1 MCTLIKWYCTNN
13 MIDSNDGYRLVHSV
27 GQRVNH
33 KLTKGFF
40 SMAINVDQ
48 VILLPQ
54 SALCLFVK
62 QSWYI
67 HAFSVIELPP
77 LVWNTYIKSNTRQ
90 PYGYIVLRHSLKLL
104 SKCLLWFGSSSIT
117 QMFTVHQTWGDCIS
131 VSDLCRIFSM
141 NTFSS

>member
-1 MCTLIKWYCTNN
+1 

-62 QSWYI
+62 QS
-67 HAFSVIELPP
+67 
-77 LVWNTYIKSNTRQ
+77 
-90 PYGYIVLRHSLKLL
+90 
-104 SKCLLWFGSSSIT
+104 
-117 QMFTVHQTWGDCIS
+117 
-131 VSDLCRIFSM
+131 
-141 NTFSS
+141 